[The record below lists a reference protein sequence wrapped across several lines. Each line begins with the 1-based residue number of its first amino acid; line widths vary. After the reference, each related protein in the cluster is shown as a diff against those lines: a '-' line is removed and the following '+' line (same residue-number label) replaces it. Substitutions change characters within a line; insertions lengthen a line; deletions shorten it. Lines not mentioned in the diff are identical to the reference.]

1 MFEQTPNVAGN
12 ATDEPPFDTGGAGG
26 SGASGS
32 GNGSRITTNVNAAD
46 PQRKFTTAPNA
57 TALIVTK
64 EAYER
69 IANVQDWAITT
80 GQAIAASGMFGV
92 GTPAAGYMI
101 AMHCY
106 LTRTS
111 PLDWARTFHIIE
123 GKQTMRADTILAR
136 FREAGGRVEW
146 KKMGDEADADRAEAK
161 FTFEGK
167 SYNIAYTL
175 AEAEKAGLAGRSIWR
190 KNPGEMMRARLT
202 SKAVRMLAP
211 ETIAGVYCPEDLG
224 EGGGAACDATLVP
237 VANEERTPQIHM
249 PEAPQAKVEV
259 APVTPASA
267 PVAPQVVA
275 SPATPAAPV
284 APKATAPAATEPIEP
299 SPSTR
304 GQHSEIASLKAALQP
319 DPDKWVAAISKVAGR
334 PITTAKDLTYAEAAT
349 LIAKLEDAKRK
360 RLAEATN
367 PLVEADKQ
375 RQGELTAWAAGT
387 LAPKS

>member
-1 MFEQTPNVAGN
+1 MFEQTPTVAGN
-12 ATDEPPFDTGGAGG
+12 ATEEPPFDTGGAGG
-26 SGASGS
+26 SG
-32 GNGSRITTNVNAAD
+32 NGSRLPANATD
-46 PQRKFTTAPNA
+46 LQRKFTTAPNA

-69 IANVQDWAITT
+69 ITNVQDWAITT

-167 SYNIAYTL
+167 SYSIAYTL
-175 AEAEKAGLAGRSIWR
+175 AEAEKAGLASRSIWR
-190 KNPGEMMRARLT
+190 KNPGEMMRARLA

-224 EGGGAACDATLVP
+224 EGGGAASDATLVP
-237 VANEERTPQIHM
+237 VGNEERTPQIHI
-249 PEAPQAKVEV
+249 PEAP
-259 APVTPASA
+259 TPA

-275 SPATPAAPV
+275 SPATPAVPVAPV
-284 APKATAPAATEPIEP
+284 AAVPAAPAATQPVATEPIGT

-304 GQHSEIASLKAALQP
+304 GQHSELASLKAALQP
-319 DPDKWVAAISKVAGR
+319 TPEKWQAALAKIAGR
-334 PITTAKDLTYAEAAT
+334 PITTAKDLTYGEAAT

-360 RLAEATN
+360 RLAEAPN

-375 RQGELTAWAAGT
+375 RQGELTAWAAGA